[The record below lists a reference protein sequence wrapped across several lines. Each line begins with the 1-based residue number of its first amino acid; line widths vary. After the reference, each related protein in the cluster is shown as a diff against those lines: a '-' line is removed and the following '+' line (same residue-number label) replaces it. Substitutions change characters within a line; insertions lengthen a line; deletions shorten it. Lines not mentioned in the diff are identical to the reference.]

1 MSRSLR
7 SSDPTRVTALVAG
20 ALYLLTFLSSIPA
33 AFLLG
38 PVLTDPG
45 YIAGP
50 GLDGQIRFAALLDLV
65 NGFAAIGTAV
75 ALFSIVKRQ
84 HEGFA
89 LGFVATRLF
98 EAGTLAIGILCM
110 LAVVSLRQAG
120 TTAADAG
127 SLVAVGQG
135 LVAVRDWAFVVG
147 TGMAGFNAL
156 LLGTLL
162 YRSRLVPRAIPALGL
177 IGAPIFLTFVVAKI
191 LGADL
196 GAATQGLA
204 VAPIFVWELSVGLWM
219 TFKGFRASAPIV
231 VAAKAAQAAEAH
243 EMDSGIARGARPST
257 TAQAGVA

>member
-1 MSRSLR
+1 MLRSLR
-7 SSDPTRVTALVAG
+7 SDPTRLTALVAG
-20 ALYLLTFLSSIPA
+20 ALYLLTFASSIPA
-33 AFLLG
+33 ALLLA
-38 PVLTDPG
+38 PVLTNPG
-45 YIAGP
+45 YVASAGA
-50 GLDGQIRFAALLDLV
+50 DAQISLAAFLDLV
-65 NGFAAIGTAV
+65 NGFAAIGAAL

-98 EAGTLAIGILCM
+98 EAGTLAVGILSM
-110 LAVVSLRQAG
+110 LAVVSLRQAVAAG
-120 TTAADAG
+120 ADAT

-162 YRSRLVPRAIPALGL
+162 FRARLVPRAIPALGL
-177 IGAPIFLTFVVAKI
+177 VGGPIFLFFVGAKV

-204 VAPIFVWELSVGLWM
+204 VAPIFIWELSVGLWM
-219 TFKGFRASAPIV
+219 TFKGFNASAPIV
-231 VAAKAAQAAEAH
+231 VAAKAAQGDGREAGSA
-243 EMDSGIARGARPST
+243 DRARPQT
-257 TAQAGVA
+257 TVQAGAA

>member
-1 MSRSLR
+1 MLR
-7 SSDPTRVTALVAG
+7 SINASDPTRLTALVAG
-20 ALYLLTFLSSIPA
+20 LLYLLTFASSIPA
-33 AFLLG
+33 ALLLS
-38 PVLTDPG
+38 PVLTNPAYIVSPG
-45 YIAGP
+45 V
-50 GLDGQIRFAALLDLV
+50 DSQISLAALLDLV
-65 NGFAAIGTAV
+65 NGFAAIGTAL
-75 ALFSIVKRQ
+75 ALFTIVKRQ

-110 LAVVSLRQAG
+110 LAVVSLRQ
-120 TTAADAG
+120 TASTATDTA

-177 IGAPIFLTFVVAKI
+177 VGAPIFLFFVTAKI

-204 VAPIFVWELSVGLWM
+204 VAPIFIWELSVGLWM
-219 TFKGFRASAPIV
+219 TFKGFRAAAPIV
-231 VAAKAAQAAEAH
+231 IAAKAAAWSA
-243 EMDSGIARGARPST
+243 DPRGSVAVSRPSIAT
-257 TAQAGVA
+257 EAGAA

>member
-1 MSRSLR
+1 MLR
-7 SSDPTRVTALVAG
+7 SINATDPTRLTALVAG
-20 ALYLLTFLSSIPA
+20 LLYLLTFASSIPA
-33 AFLLG
+33 AVLLS
-38 PVLTDPG
+38 PVLTNPA
-45 YIAGP
+45 YIASP
-50 GLDGQIRFAALLDLV
+50 GVDSQISLAALLDLV
-65 NGFAAIGTAV
+65 NGFAAIGTAL
-75 ALFSIVKRQ
+75 ALFTIVKRQ

-110 LAVVSLRQAG
+110 LAVVSLRQTAV
-120 TTAADAG
+120 TAADPT

-177 IGAPIFLTFVVAKI
+177 VGAPIFLFFVTAKI

-204 VAPIFVWELSVGLWM
+204 VAPIFIWELSVGLWM

-231 VAAKAAQAAEAH
+231 IAAKAAAASEEPRGSVTVARPTITAEA
-243 EMDSGIARGARPST
+243 GA
-257 TAQAGVA
+257 A

>member
-1 MSRSLR
+1 MLR
-7 SSDPTRVTALVAG
+7 SINASDPTRLTALVAG
-20 ALYLLTFLSSIPA
+20 LLYLLTFASSIPA
-33 AFLLG
+33 AILLS
-38 PVLTDPG
+38 PVLTNPA
-45 YIAGP
+45 YIASP
-50 GLDGQIRFAALLDLV
+50 GVDSQISLAAFLDLV
-65 NGFAAIGTAV
+65 NGFAAIGTAI
-75 ALFSIVKRQ
+75 ALFTIVKRQ

-98 EAGTLAIGILCM
+98 EAGTLAIGILSM
-110 LAVVSLRQAG
+110 LSVVTLRQAAV
-120 TTAADAG
+120 TASDPS

-177 IGAPIFLTFVVAKI
+177 VGGPIFLFFVSAKV

-231 VAAKAAQAAEAH
+231 IAAKAAQASPDPHQAVA
-243 EMDSGIARGARPST
+243 GARPSI
-257 TAQAGVA
+257 TAEAGAA

>member
-1 MSRSLR
+1 VLR
-7 SSDPTRVTALVAG
+7 SINASDPTRLTALVAG
-20 ALYLLTFLSSIPA
+20 LLYLLTFASSIPA
-33 AFLLG
+33 AFLLS
-38 PVLTDPG
+38 PILTNPG
-45 YIAGP
+45 YIASP
-50 GLDGQIRFAALLDLV
+50 GVDSQISLAAFLDLV

-75 ALFSIVKRQ
+75 ALFTIVKRQ

-110 LAVVSLRQAG
+110 LSVVTLRQAAV
-120 TTAADAG
+120 TASDPS

-156 LLGTLL
+156 MLGTVL

-177 IGAPIFLTFVVAKI
+177 IGAPIFLTAVSAKV

-196 GAATQGLA
+196 GATTQGLA
-204 VAPIFVWELSVGLWM
+204 VAPIFIWELAVGLWM
-219 TFKGFRASAPIV
+219 TFKGFRTSAPIV
-231 VAAKAAQAAEAH
+231 VAAKASRSSEAPR
-243 EMDSGIARGARPST
+243 GTIAGARPSI
-257 TAQAGVA
+257 AAGAGAA

>member
-1 MSRSLR
+1 VLR
-7 SSDPTRVTALVAG
+7 SINASDPTRLTALVAG
-20 ALYLLTFLSSIPA
+20 LLYLLTFASSIPA
-33 AFLLG
+33 AFLLSS
-38 PVLTDPG
+38 VLTNPG
-45 YIAGP
+45 YIASP
-50 GLDGQIRFAALLDLV
+50 GVDSQISLAAFLDLV

-75 ALFSIVKRQ
+75 ALFTIVKRQ

-110 LAVVSLRQAG
+110 LSVVTLRQAAV
-120 TTAADAG
+120 TASDPS

-156 LLGTLL
+156 MLGTVL

-177 IGAPIFLTFVVAKI
+177 IGAPIFLTAVSAKV

-196 GAATQGLA
+196 GATTQGLA
-204 VAPIFVWELSVGLWM
+204 VAPIFIWELAVGLWM
-219 TFKGFRASAPIV
+219 TFKGFRTSAPIV
-231 VAAKAAQAAEAH
+231 VAAKASRSSEAPR
-243 EMDSGIARGARPST
+243 GTIAGARPSI
-257 TAQAGVA
+257 AAGAGAA

>member
-1 MSRSLR
+1 MLR
-7 SSDPTRVTALVAG
+7 SINASDPTRLTALVAG
-20 ALYLLTFLSSIPA
+20 LLYLLTFASSIPA
-33 AFLLG
+33 AVLLS
-38 PVLTDPG
+38 PVLTNPA
-45 YIAGP
+45 YIVGP
-50 GLDGQIRFAALLDLV
+50 GVDSQISLAALLDLV
-65 NGFAAIGTAV
+65 NGFAAIGTAL
-75 ALFSIVKRQ
+75 ALFTIVKRQ

-110 LAVVSLRQAG
+110 LAVVSLRQ
-120 TTAADAG
+120 TASTATDTA

-177 IGAPIFLTFVVAKI
+177 VGAPIFLFFVTAKI

-204 VAPIFVWELSVGLWM
+204 VAPIFIWELSVGLWM
-219 TFKGFRASAPIV
+219 TFKGFRAAAPIV
-231 VAAKAAQAAEAH
+231 IAAKAAAWSA
-243 EMDSGIARGARPST
+243 DPRGSVAVSRPSIAT
-257 TAQAGVA
+257 EAGAA

>member
-1 MSRSLR
+1 VLR
-7 SSDPTRVTALVAG
+7 SINASDPTRLTALVAG
-20 ALYLLTFLSSIPA
+20 LLYLLTFASSIPA
-33 AFLLG
+33 AFLLS
-38 PVLTDPG
+38 PVLTNPG
-45 YIAGP
+45 YIASP
-50 GLDGQIRFAALLDLV
+50 GVDSQISLAAFLDLV

-75 ALFSIVKRQ
+75 ALFTIVKRQ

-110 LAVVSLRQAG
+110 LSVVTLRQAAV
-120 TTAADAG
+120 TASDPS

-156 LLGTLL
+156 MLGTVL

-177 IGAPIFLTFVVAKI
+177 IGAPIFLTAVSAKV

-196 GAATQGLA
+196 GATTQGLA
-204 VAPIFVWELSVGLWM
+204 VAPIFIWELAVGLWM
-219 TFKGFRASAPIV
+219 TFKGFRTSAPIV
-231 VAAKAAQAAEAH
+231 VAAKASRSSEPPR
-243 EMDSGIARGARPST
+243 GTIAGARPSI
-257 TAQAGVA
+257 AAGAGAA